1 MFTPEIS
8 KCTCVSKYFLNVFFH
23 LVLHSIYI
31 FTVYHIQINPDMR
44 LVNLVTRAFHL
55 KNGRA
60 PPRDE
65 AGVKCHPALNAWSV
79 IPSTIRSELGVNTPV
94 V

>member
-8 KCTCVSKYFLNVFFH
+8 KCTCVSKYFFKC
-23 LVLHSIYI
+23 VLSFS
-31 FTVYHIQINPDMR
+31 FTFNIHFYRLPYPDMR

-79 IPSTIRSELGVNTPV
+79 VPSPIRSELGVNTPV

>member
-1 MFTPEIS
+1 
-8 KCTCVSKYFLNVFFH
+8 
-23 LVLHSIYI
+23 
-31 FTVYHIQINPDMR
+31 MR
-44 LVNLVTRAFHL
+44 LVNLVTRAFYL

-79 IPSTIRSELGVNTPV
+79 IPSPIRSELEVNTPV